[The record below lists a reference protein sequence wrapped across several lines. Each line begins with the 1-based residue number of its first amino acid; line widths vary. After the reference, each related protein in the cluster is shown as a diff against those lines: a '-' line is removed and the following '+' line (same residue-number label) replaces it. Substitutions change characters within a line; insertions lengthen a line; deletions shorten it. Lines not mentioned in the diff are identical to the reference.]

1 LRWRW
6 FRIAALFLSVTSIST
21 KAAEAGDVDVREIIR
36 RTVAADE
43 RNWQAARRY
52 EFSERVD
59 ARRLDGDGR
68 VQTREVK
75 SYEVLLLAGSPY
87 RRLSARD
94 DQPLA
99 AGDEKKEE
107 AKLSR
112 SIAERGKESIGQ
124 RALRLATYESRSDW
138 QRDGW
143 RELPDAFDFVM
154 KGRETR
160 DGYVLYVIEATPR
173 KGYRPQ
179 SRTAKVFA
187 HLHGKLWIDA
197 EDYRLVKAE
206 VEVVETI
213 AVGLILVRLVKGSR
227 ATFEQ
232 ARVNP
237 QVWLPR
243 RVHVTASARVGLL
256 KVLHIEQEVLYSKG
270 REVPADALVLS
281 RQVTRGGM

>member
-1 LRWRW
+1 MV
-6 FRIAALFLSVTSIST
+6 ALFLSVALVVA
-21 KAAEAGDVDVREIIR
+21 KAAETAEVDVREIVR

-52 EFSERVD
+52 EFTERVD
-59 ARRLDGDGR
+59 ARRLDGEGR
-68 VQTREVK
+68 VKTRDVN
-75 SYEVLLLAGSPY
+75 SYEVLLLAGTPY

-99 AGDEKKEE
+99 ASEEKKEA
-107 AKLSR
+107 AKLTR
-112 SIAERGKESIGQ
+112 SIAERGKESVGQ
-124 RALRLATYESRSDW
+124 RALRLAAYEGRSDW

-143 RELPDAFDFVM
+143 RELPEAFDFVM
-154 KGRETR
+154 TGREAR
-160 DGYVLYVIEATPR
+160 DGQVLYVIEATPR
-173 KGYRPQ
+173 RGYQAQ

-187 HLHGKLWIDA
+187 HLHGKLWVDA

-213 AVGLILVRLVKGSR
+213 AVGLILVRLIKGSR

-232 ARVNP
+232 ARVNG

-243 RVHVTASARVGLL
+243 RVQVSASARVGLL
-256 KVLHIEQEVLYSKG
+256 KVLRIEQEVLYSKG
-270 REVPADALVLS
+270 REVVGEALVVS
-281 RQVTRGGM
+281 RLVTGGGK